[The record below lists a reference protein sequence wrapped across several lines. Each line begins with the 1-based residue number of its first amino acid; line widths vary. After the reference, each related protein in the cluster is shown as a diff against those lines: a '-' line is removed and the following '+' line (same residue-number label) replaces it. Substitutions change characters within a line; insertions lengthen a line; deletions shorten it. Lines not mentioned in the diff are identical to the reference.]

1 MSYMMRR
8 AFITLLGS
16 AAAWP
21 VAGRAQ
27 QAAAPVIGWQ
37 ASDLPVLQP
46 TKFDFVINLLT
57 ARALGLGVPPTPLA
71 RADEVT
77 AAAGR

>member
-46 TKFDFVINLLT
+46 TKFDFVVNLKT
-57 ARALGLGVPPTPLA
+57 AKTLGLDVPDKLLA
-71 RADEVT
+71 LANEVIE
-77 AAAGR
+77 